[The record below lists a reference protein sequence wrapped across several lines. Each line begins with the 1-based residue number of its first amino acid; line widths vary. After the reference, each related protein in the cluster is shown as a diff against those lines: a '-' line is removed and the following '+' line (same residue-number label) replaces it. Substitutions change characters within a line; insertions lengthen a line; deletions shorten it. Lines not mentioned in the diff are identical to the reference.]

1 MQIKLLSFLFFLL
14 TTFSF
19 SSVYAQSTGKKREVG
34 VQFTGLNFD
43 GNNTFGGFY
52 KKQLS
57 ENKYRRIRFFTGNL
71 SADVINDE
79 FLFSLSLG
87 AAIGREKRR
96 SLDDRLEFYS
106 GPEISF
112 SVGVQSRTDIDD
124 ATSISL
130 SPRFGYVF
138 GLQHSFNE
146 RWAINLE
153 TIPGIRVG
161 VLLLPGDNYN
171 LSLDAAASNLVSLG
185 AVRKF

>member
-1 MQIKLLSFLFFLL
+1 MKYKFLCSLFIAFL
-14 TTFSF
+14 TFSF
-19 SSVYAQSTGKKREVG
+19 SNLYGQSSAKKREVG
-34 VQFTGLNFD
+34 VQFSGLNFD
-43 GNNTFGGFY
+43 GNNSFGGFY

-71 SADVINDE
+71 SADVINEE
-79 FLFSLSLG
+79 FLFSLSVG

-112 SVGVQSRTDIDD
+112 SVGVQTRTDLDD
-124 ATSISL
+124 ATSFSL

-161 VLLLPGDNYN
+161 VLLLPGDNQN
-171 LSLDAAASNLVSLG
+171 FSLDAVANNAVSLG
-185 AVRKF
+185 LVRKF